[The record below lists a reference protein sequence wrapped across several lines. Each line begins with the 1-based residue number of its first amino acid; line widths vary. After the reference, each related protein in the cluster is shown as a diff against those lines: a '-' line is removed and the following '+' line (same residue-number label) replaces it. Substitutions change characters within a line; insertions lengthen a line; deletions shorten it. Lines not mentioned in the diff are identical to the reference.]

1 MACYRRGRV
10 WWYSFCYNGEHV
22 QESTKQRNLQVARQI
37 EAARRTQLA
46 KGEVGIKDLPKAERL
61 TIGQLLERL
70 ETDYQMEG
78 KASAQNRSLLARAKK
93 DFGSKMADAV
103 TAEDVD
109 AYIGQRRAKG
119 AADATINRVTHLL
132 RAAYRRAKLTPPDI
146 RHLSEKDNTRTGFF
160 SAGEFRAVLSHLPDD
175 GLRDFVLFA
184 YLCGWRKGSVAALRW
199 IDVDLIEG
207 EINLPG
213 KYTKND
219 EPLKMPIEGELKEV
233 MKRRKEARAVKTD
246 SGTVISALV
255 FHRGGRAISEFRRS
269 WATATRMAKCPG
281 KLFHDFRRTAARDL
295 IRSGAGESVAMCIT
309 GHKTNSMF
317 KRYNITDTEDVRVAL
332 RGVGKYRTEQERKI
346 QAITR

>member
-1 MACYRRGRV
+1 MALYKRGRV
-10 WWYSFCYNGEHV
+10 WWYSFVFDGEHI

-61 TIGQLLERL
+61 TVGQLLDRL
-70 ETDYQMEG
+70 QTDYEMEG
-78 KASAQNRSLLARAKK
+78 KDSAQNRSLLARARK

-103 TAEDVD
+103 GAEDVD
-109 AYIGQRRAKG
+109 AYIEQRRAKG
-119 AADATINRVTHLL
+119 AADATINRATHLL
-132 RAAYRRAKLTPPDI
+132 RAAYRRAKLSPPPI
-146 RHLSEKDNTRTGFF
+146 RHLSEKDNVRTGFF
-160 SAGEFRAVLSHLPDD
+160 SAAEFRDVLSHLPDD

-184 YLCGWRKGSVAALRW
+184 YLCGWRKGSVASLRW
-199 IDVDLIEG
+199 VDVDLMGG

-213 KYTKND
+213 KYTKNG
-219 EPLKMPIEGELKEV
+219 EPLKMPIEGELKEL

-246 SGTVISALV
+246 NGTVISALV
-255 FHRGGRAISEFRRS
+255 FHRGGKAVGEIRKS
-269 WATATRMAKCPG
+269 WATATRLANCSG

-317 KRYNITDTEDVRVAL
+317 KRYNITDTEDVRAAL
-332 RGVGKYRTEQERKI
+332 RGVGKYRTEQQQKI
-346 QAITR
+346 HSISK